1 MSTDTPDAPPSAA
14 PTPVAPIPAAVPA
27 PDTGRTFLVV
37 VDRSIEFR
45 AALRFACRRVA
56 STGGKVALFHAV
68 PHSDYHHY
76 AAVEQLMQLE
86 AKTDAERRLQQ
97 VAADVHKLTGRFPD
111 LHLRQGDTLEQLHKV
126 INENP
131 SIDMLVL
138 GANTGPDGPGVIISA
153 LSGKLAGKI
162 MIPVTIVPGD
172 ITEERL
178 DALT

>member
-1 MSTDTPDAPPSAA
+1 MSENAPAPSA
-14 PTPVAPIPAAVPA
+14 PVPA
-27 PDTGRTFLVV
+27 PEAGRTFLVV
-37 VDRSIEFR
+37 VDRSVEFR
-45 AALRFACRRVA
+45 AALRFACRRVQ

-68 PHSDYHHY
+68 PHSDYHHF
-76 AAVEQLMQLE
+76 AAIEELMQHE
-86 AKTDAERRLQQ
+86 AKTEAERRLQQ
-97 VAADVHKLTGRFPD
+97 VAADVHKATGRFPG
-111 LHLRQGDTLEQLHKV
+111 LFLRQGDTLEQLHKV
-126 INENP
+126 IAENP

-138 GANTGPDGPGVIISA
+138 GANTGPDGPGAIVSA